1 MKKLVY
7 IIPILSLVYL
17 FSCSSDNNSS
27 GAGGTDDSFDRVT
40 LTTSWVNNLILPA
53 TNDLKSK
60 LETLNTSV
68 ISFTDAPDATKLTKV
83 RTDLFEAYKVWQHVE
98 MFFYGTGYSLDM
110 NSYPTDVT
118 KITENINSTTPV
130 DLNRTVLNPTQGLPA
145 VDYLINGLESTDND
159 FITRYAEAKFVD
171 YLKLL
176 SERMVT
182 ITTTALND
190 FETTKDANIA
200 KVDNSISSYFSIQ
213 VNDFVQYTEKSFR
226 EAKIATPSGTR
237 NRDIFPTISVSVSP
251 DFVESRY
258 SPENS
263 KTLYLEAY
271 DAIQDFYYG
280 RSYSGNTNTVGLQ
293 EYLQTLGTTIMINGE
308 DQSLDAYIVS
318 LFGKINT
325 ANSNITD
332 NFYQQTQD
340 YNPNFDAVFDAI
352 QEYVVAVKS
361 NAINAFNLTIDFVDS
376 DGD

>member
-1 MKKLVY
+1 ML
-7 IIPILSLVYL
+7 
-17 FSCSSDNNSS
+17 SCSSDDNS
-27 GAGGTDDSFDRVT
+27 GGGGIDDNFDRVS
-40 LTTSWVNNLILPA
+40 LTTSWVNNLLLPA
-53 TNDLKSK
+53 TNDLKGK

-68 ISFTDAPDATKLTKV
+68 VSFTDNPDESKLEKV
-83 RTDLFEAYKVWQHVE
+83 RTDLLEAYKVYQHVE
-98 MFFYGTGYSLDM
+98 MFFYATGYSLDM

-118 KITENINSTTPV
+118 KITENINSSTPV

-145 VDYLINGLESTDND
+145 VDYLINGLETTQSD
-159 FITRYAEAKFVD
+159 FITRYQEAKYAN

-176 SERMVT
+176 SSRMVS
-182 ITTTALND
+182 ITTTVLNE
-190 FETTKDANIA
+190 FESVKDANIN
-200 KVDNSISSYFSIQ
+200 KVDNSIGSYFSIQ

-263 KTLYLEAY
+263 KVLYLEAY

-280 RSYSGNTNTVGLQ
+280 RSYSNNTNTVGLQ
-293 EYLQTLGTTIMINGE
+293 EYLQSLGTTIMIDGV
-308 DQSLDAYIVS
+308 DQSLDSYIVS
-318 LFGKINT
+318 LFDNIDTVN
-325 ANSNITD
+325 NNITD

-352 QEYVVAVKS
+352 QEYVVAVKT